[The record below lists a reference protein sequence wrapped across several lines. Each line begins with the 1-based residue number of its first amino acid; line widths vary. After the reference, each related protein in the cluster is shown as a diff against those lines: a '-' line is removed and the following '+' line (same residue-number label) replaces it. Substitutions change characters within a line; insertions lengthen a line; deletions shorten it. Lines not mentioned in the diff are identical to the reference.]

1 MRRSAKPQRSPRN
14 DRRTCNFS
22 HLRKTIALDV
32 FCIYRKPMH
41 TVVETP
47 EYLAAAKKAG
57 MSDSERLAA
66 VDAIAANPS
75 AGDVIE
81 GSGGARKV
89 RVAREGKG
97 KSGGYRVITYYT
109 HDDLPVYLLTVIS
122 KGKQANLT
130 ATQKAQ
136 IKKGKGK

>member
-1 MRRSAKPQRSPRN
+1 
-14 DRRTCNFS
+14 
-22 HLRKTIALDV
+22 
-32 FCIYRKPMH
+32 MH

-57 MSDSERLAA
+57 MSDAERLAT
-66 VDAIAANPS
+66 VDAIAANPT

-89 RVAREGKG
+89 RIARDGKG
-97 KSGGYRVITYYT
+97 KSGGYRVVTYYT
-109 HDDLPVYLLTVIS
+109 RDDAPVYLLTVIS

-130 ATQKAQ
+130 TAQKAQ
-136 IKKGKGK
+136 IRKGKGK